1 MRVDFDTKIYDS
13 FEELLDPSHTA
24 VIVVDMQ
31 NDLVSREGFLDK
43 VGEDVS
49 ANRHIIEPIRTVI
62 NGARQAG
69 MLIVYIQ
76 YTMDTGHALA
86 TPAWVHQ
93 GGVLEYMGE
102 RKRSYRVDM
111 EGCFEGTWGWEVIP
125 ELAPEPGDVCVRKNN
140 MGGFWGTNL
149 DKVLRGQRHRHSGDH
164 RHRHP
169 RLRAGHCRRRRGQR
183 LLHRLRPGLRGDQRP
198 QGTRARHGLSGAAL
212 PGAVRRGARHVLGLG
227 GEAGGSV
234 EKRPKE
240 TTARRSP

>member
-1 MRVDFDTKIYDS
+1 MRIDFNTKIYDS

-49 ANRHIIEPIRTVI
+49 ANRRIIEPIRTVI

-93 GGVLEYMGE
+93 GSVLEYMGE
-102 RKRSYRVDM
+102 RKRSYRVEM
-111 EGCFEGTWGWEVIP
+111 EACFEGTWGWEVIP

-149 DKVLRGQRHRHSGDH
+149 DKVLRGNGIDTVVIT
-164 RHRHP
+164 
-169 RLRAGHCRRRRGQR
+169 
-183 LLHRLRPGLRGDQRP
+183 
-198 QGTRARHGLSGAAL
+198 GTATHGCVLDTAVGAA
-212 PGAVRRGARHVLGLG
+212 GNDYYTIYARDCVATNDPKGHELGMAFLEQRYLG
-227 GEAGGSV
+227 PSAEELVTCWASAAKPV
-234 EKRPKE
+234 
-240 TTARRSP
+240 AA